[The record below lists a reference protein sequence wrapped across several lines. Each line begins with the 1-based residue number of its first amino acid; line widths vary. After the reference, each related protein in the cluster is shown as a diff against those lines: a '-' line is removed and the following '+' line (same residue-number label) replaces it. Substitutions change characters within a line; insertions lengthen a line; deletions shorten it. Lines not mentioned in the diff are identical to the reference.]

1 MLHDSPPLLFVRSTH
16 QNLYIYGSALC
27 TVIITSSMFPSRM
40 RYSSP
45 SHSPSGTPMASL
57 PEKRLHGLGL
67 SNCHFLPGATEDW
80 LTTSPYMSWLD
91 SPCSHKNQIGHDHR
105 YLSNQHN
112 FLPLDPPATSLAST
126 YPISRSSVPV
136 QETWTVAAAL
146 PTSVSSLQYH
156 FPTALASF
164 SHCQYQTASP
174 LYETT
179 ISSITDASY
188 SWCDLETQGGYQ
200 PPKLSS
206 SYSTPLRLV
215 SPTLSHAVFAAS
227 APESPTFAANLQ
239 RESEVDDYIDGDL
252 AADFI
257 QSQHRTQTSRASSWL
272 GGCSNL
278 EQFQDMDAIVS
289 IQRSQRDL
297 ANSKKSYR
305 SSHKA
310 SRGGNGGSHR
320 TRGVRA
326 RVPCS
331 YGDKCGQTFNRKTDL
346 ERHINTV
353 RHTQKA
359 SHLSLIRSRFT

>member
-1 MLHDSPPLLFVRSTH
+1 
-16 QNLYIYGSALC
+16 
-27 TVIITSSMFPSRM
+27 MFPSRM

-105 YLSNQHN
+105 YLSDQQN
-112 FLPLDPPATSLAST
+112 FLPLAPPATSLAST

-156 FPTALASF
+156 FPTTLGSF
-164 SHCQYQTASP
+164 SSYQYQTASP
-174 LYETT
+174 LQCQTRSYETT
-179 ISSITDASY
+179 SSSITDASY
-188 SWCDLETQGGYQ
+188 SWCDFETQEGYQ

-227 APESPTFAANLQ
+227 ASESPILAANLQ
-239 RESEVDDYIDGDL
+239 CESEVDDYISSDL
-252 AADFI
+252 AADFM
-257 QSQHRTQTSRASSWL
+257 QSQHRTQNSRASSWL
-272 GGCSNL
+272 GECSNL
-278 EQFQDMDAIVS
+278 ERFQETDTSVS
-289 IQRSQRDL
+289 IQRSQKDL

-310 SRGGNGGSHR
+310 SRGRNGGSHR
-320 TRGVRA
+320 TCSARA
-326 RVPCS
+326 RVTCS

-346 ERHINTV
+346 ERHIKTV
-353 RHTQKA
+353 RNT
-359 SHLSLIRSRFT
+359 SESFSPFTNML